1 MNDVETHVEQM
12 PSVVRVVGFAGAV
25 DASRMPA
32 HRGAI
37 LVDAQGHQV
46 TEHRSD
52 SGTWRFV
59 STDGLLE
66 EPDDHHNRWTR
77 LPRPWPAEA
86 GHVLVFAGRE
96 ETAAARDP
104 RTEARSSFVRALAG
118 KTSERFVRLADD
130 LACMYLSREERDQ
143 YLDWVAEAARAHV
156 FALVASGPLD
166 ALAHAAFWLQRA
178 ARADDDLALA
188 VAALLKA
195 GDQRAEVVLRAV
207 LAKHDDETRRRL
219 IEVAAMRIQA
229 AGGQTQS
236 LSGTGLGD
244 SSTRARQDNGVGP
257 AAFMNARLNLRS
269 TPGPSR
275 RAA

>member
-1 MNDVETHVEQM
+1 MKDVETHVEQM

-77 LPRPWPAEA
+77 LPRPWPADA

-104 RTEARSSFVRALAG
+104 RTEARSSFARALAG
-118 KTSERFVRLADD
+118 QTSARFVRLADD
-130 LACMYLSREERDQ
+130 LACMYLSREERDR
-143 YLDWVAEAARAHV
+143 YLDWVAEAARARV
-156 FALVASGPLD
+156 FALVASGSLD
-166 ALAHAAFWLQRA
+166 AVARAAFWLQRA
-178 ARADDDLALA
+178 ARADEDLALA
-188 VAALLKA
+188 VAALLQA

-207 LAKHDDETRRRL
+207 LAKHDGEARRRL
-219 IEVAAMRIQA
+219 IEGAAVRLQA
-229 AGGQTQS
+229 AGQPRDN
-236 LSGTGLGD
+236 LRGTGLGD
-244 SSTRARQDNGVGP
+244 TPVHARHDSEVRPTPFRNARQD
-257 AAFMNARLNLRS
+257 LRS
-269 TPGPSR
+269 TPGESR